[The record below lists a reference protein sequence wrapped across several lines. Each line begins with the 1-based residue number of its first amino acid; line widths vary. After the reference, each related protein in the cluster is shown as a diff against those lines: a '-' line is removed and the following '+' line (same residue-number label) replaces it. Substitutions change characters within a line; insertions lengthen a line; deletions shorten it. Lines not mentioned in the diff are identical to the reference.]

1 MGGLLYVAGLS
12 ISLSVHMKVGKKH
25 LKTSNNKPF
34 AKPNNYDLLE
44 NQIKR
49 DYYFP
54 LGASEGSCNRNKKG
68 GSI

>member
-12 ISLSVHMKVGKKH
+12 ISLSVRMKVGKKH
-25 LKTSNNKPF
+25 LKTSNNRPF

-54 LGASEGSCNRNKKG
+54 ARRQ
-68 GSI
+68 

>member
-54 LGASEGSCNRNKKG
+54 ARRQ
-68 GSI
+68 